1 VTKRRPNL
9 GKFDD
14 ISPKPNLTIVT
25 YSVYIYEN
33 NKLGSR
39 ISYEQERRRV

>member
-1 VTKRRPNL
+1 MTFRRNP
-9 GKFDD
+9 
-14 ISPKPNLTIVT
+14 ISQSLLTQF
-25 YSVYIYEN
+25 IYEN